1 MAENATSV
9 TRMSTVRR
17 TKVCDVVSARSST
30 NAKKRLPTRLERL
43 GTTASNTQTA
53 ANKPRITSVWMPVRA
68 DSNTD
73 IASTGPSS
81 PQVPYARIESP
92 TRVPV
97 SERSRMM
104 GTSVPS
110 AVEVRAS
117 VTAIPSKWL
126 TENHGVK
133 RTASQAIP
141 NVTTHVA
148 KP

>member
-1 MAENATSV
+1 
-9 TRMSTVRR
+9 
-17 TKVCDVVSARSST
+17 
-30 NAKKRLPTRLERL
+30 
-43 GTTASNTQTA
+43 
-53 ANKPRITSVWMPVRA
+53 MPVRA
-68 DSNTD
+68 ESSTD
-73 IASTGPSS
+73 MASTGPSS

-133 RTASQAIP
+133 RTASQAMP

-148 KP
+148 MP

>member
-1 MAENATSV
+1 
-9 TRMSTVRR
+9 MSTVRR

-43 GTTASNTQTA
+43 GTTASNTQTT
-53 ANKPRITSVWMPVRA
+53 ANKPRITSVWIPVRA
-68 DSNTD
+68 DNSTD
-73 IASTGPSS
+73 MASTGPSS

-133 RTASQAIP
+133 RTASQAIQ

-148 KP
+148 IP

>member
-1 MAENATSV
+1 
-9 TRMSTVRR
+9 MSTVRR

-43 GTTASNTQTA
+43 GTTASSTQTT

-68 DSNTD
+68 DSSTD
-73 IASTGPSS
+73 MASTGPSS

>member
-1 MAENATSV
+1 
-9 TRMSTVRR
+9 MSTVRR

-43 GTTASNTQTA
+43 GTTASNTQTT

-68 DSNTD
+68 DSSTD
-73 IASTGPSS
+73 MASTGPSS

>member
-1 MAENATSV
+1 
-9 TRMSTVRR
+9 MSTVRR

-43 GTTASNTQTA
+43 GTTASNTQTT

-68 DSNTD
+68 DNSTD
-73 IASTGPSS
+73 MASTGPSS

-148 KP
+148 IP

>member
-1 MAENATSV
+1 
-9 TRMSTVRR
+9 MSTVRR

-43 GTTASNTQTA
+43 GTTASNTQTT

-68 DSNTD
+68 DSSTD
-73 IASTGPSS
+73 MASTGPSS

-104 GTSVPS
+104 GMSAPS
-110 AVEVRAS
+110 AVEVKAS